1 MSSSTALVVV
11 FAIGMIAGLRAL
23 TAPAVVSWAAH
34 LGWVNLQNSH
44 LAWTGSTAAVAIFS
58 ILALAEIVNDKLPAT
73 PSRLAPPSLAIRSL
87 TGALAGT
94 SLAVAAGQSVL
105 LGIVLGALGALAG
118 SFVGYYVRHGIVTGL
133 KLSDFPIALLE
144 DAIAIG
150 CGLLIV
156 SRF

>member
-1 MSSSTALVVV
+1 MNSTTVFALV

-34 LGWVNLQNSH
+34 LGWLNLQDSH
-44 LAWTGSTAAVAIFS
+44 LAWMGSTAAVAIFS
-58 ILALAEIVNDKLPAT
+58 ILALAEIINDKLPAT
-73 PSRLAPPSLAIRSL
+73 GSRLAPPSLVIRSV
-87 TGALAGT
+87 TGALAG
-94 SLAVAAGQSVL
+94 SGLAIAAHQLLL
-105 LGIVLGALGALAG
+105 LGILVAIVGALAG
-118 SFVGYYVRHGIVTGL
+118 SFIGYQVRHQIVAGL
-133 KLSDFPIALLE
+133 KIPDFPIALVE

>member
-1 MSSSTALVVV
+1 MNSSIVLALI
-11 FAIGMIAGLRAL
+11 FAIGIIAGLRAL
-23 TAPAVVSWAAH
+23 TAPAVVCWAAH
-34 LGWVNLQNSH
+34 LGWLNLQNSH
-44 LAWTGSTAAVAIFS
+44 LAWMGSVAAVAIFS

-73 PSRLAPPSLAIRSL
+73 GSRTAPPSLVIRSI

-94 SLAVAAGQSVL
+94 ALAIAASQSVL

-118 SFVGYYVRHGIVTGL
+118 SFLGYEVRHRIVTGL
-133 KLSDFPIALLE
+133 KIPDFPVALLE

>member
-1 MSSSTALVVV
+1 MLALV
-11 FAIGMIAGLRAL
+11 FAIGMIAGLRTF
-23 TAPAVVSWAAH
+23 TAPAVVCWAAH
-34 LGWVNLQNSH
+34 LGWLNLQSSH
-44 LAWTGSTAAVAIFS
+44 LAWMGSTVAVAIFS

-73 PSRLAPPSLAIRSL
+73 SSRLALPSLVIRSL
-87 TGALAGT
+87 SGALAGT
-94 SLAVAAGQSVL
+94 ALAVATGQSVV

-118 SFVGYYVRHGIVTGL
+118 SFVGYHIRHAIVSGL
-133 KLSDFPIALLE
+133 KIPDFPVALLE

>member
-73 PSRLAPPSLAIRSL
+73 PSRLAPPSLVIRSL

>member
-1 MSSSTALVVV
+1 MSSSTAWVLV

-23 TAPAVVSWAAH
+23 TAPAVACWAAH
-34 LGWVNLQNSH
+34 LGWLNLQNSR
-44 LAWTGSTAAVAIFS
+44 LAWMGSIAAVSVFS

-73 PSRLAPPSLAIRSL
+73 GSRLAPPSLAIRSL

-94 SLAVAAGQSVL
+94 ALAAAAGQSVIV
-105 LGIVLGALGALAG
+105 GIVLGALGALAG
-118 SFVGYYVRHGIVTGL
+118 SFLGYHIRRGIVNGL
-133 KLSDFPIALLE
+133 KVPDFPIALLE

>member
-1 MSSSTALVVV
+1 MSPSIVLALV

-23 TAPAVVSWAAH
+23 TAPAVVCWAAH
-34 LGWVNLQNSH
+34 LGWINLQNSH
-44 LAWTGSTAAVAIFS
+44 LAWMGSTAAVAIFS

-73 PSRLAPPSLAIRSL
+73 GSRLAPPSLVIRSI

-94 SLAVAAGQSVL
+94 ALAMAAGQSVL
-105 LGIVLGALGALAG
+105 LGIVLGVLGALAG
-118 SFVGYYVRHGIVTGL
+118 SFVGYYIRHGIVTGL
-133 KLSDFPIALLE
+133 KVPDFPIALLE

>member
-23 TAPAVVSWAAH
+23 TAPAVVCWAAH

-44 LAWTGSTAAVAIFS
+44 LAWMGSTAAVAIFS

-73 PSRLAPPSLAIRSL
+73 PSRLAPPSLVIRSL

-94 SLAVAAGQSVL
+94 ALAIAAGQFVV

-118 SFVGYYVRHGIVTGL
+118 SFLGYYIRHGIVTGL
-133 KLSDFPIALLE
+133 KLPDFPIALLE

>member
-1 MSSSTALVVV
+1 MTPSVALVLM

-23 TAPAVVSWAAH
+23 TAPAVVCWAAH
-34 LGWVNLQNSH
+34 LGWLNLQNSH
-44 LAWTGSTAAVAIFS
+44 LAWMGSTTAVAIFS

-73 PSRLAPPSLAIRSL
+73 GSRLAPPSLVVRSL
-87 TGALAGT
+87 TGA
-94 SLAVAAGQSVL
+94 VAASALAIAASESLLVGIL
-105 LGIVLGALGALAG
+105 LGVLGALAG
-118 SFVGYYVRHGIVTGL
+118 SFVGYHLRHQIVARL
-133 KLSDFPIALLE
+133 KIPDFPVALLE

>member
-44 LAWTGSTAAVAIFS
+44 LAWMGSTAAVAIFS

-87 TGALAGT
+87 TGALAG
-94 SLAVAAGQSVL
+94 S
-105 LGIVLGALGALAG
+105 ALA
-118 SFVGYYVRHGIVTGL
+118 
-133 KLSDFPIALLE
+133 IA
-144 DAIAIG
+144 A
-150 CGLLIV
+150 
-156 SRF
+156 

>member
-23 TAPAVVSWAAH
+23 TAPAVVCWAAH

-44 LAWTGSTAAVAIFS
+44 LAWMGSTAAVAIFS

-73 PSRLAPPSLAIRSL
+73 PSRLAPPSLVIRSL

-94 SLAVAAGQSVL
+94 ALAIAAGQFVL

-118 SFVGYYVRHGIVTGL
+118 SFVGYYVRHGVVTGL
-133 KLSDFPIALLE
+133 KLADFPIALLE

>member
-1 MSSSTALVVV
+1 MTPSVALVLM

-23 TAPAVVSWAAH
+23 TAPAVVCWAAH
-34 LGWVNLQNSH
+34 LGWLNLQNSH
-44 LAWTGSTAAVAIFS
+44 LAWMGSTAAVAIFS

-73 PSRLAPPSLAIRSL
+73 GSRLAPPSLVVRSL
-87 TGALAGT
+87 TGA
-94 SLAVAAGQSVL
+94 VAASALAIAASESLLVGIL
-105 LGIVLGALGALAG
+105 LGVLGALAG
-118 SFVGYYVRHGIVTGL
+118 SFVGYHLRHQIVARL
-133 KLSDFPIALLE
+133 KIPDFPVALLE

>member
-1 MSSSTALVVV
+1 MTSSMALVLG

-23 TAPAVVSWAAH
+23 TAPAVVCWAAH

-44 LAWTGSTAAVAIFS
+44 LAWMGSTSAVAIFS

-73 PSRLAPPSLAIRSL
+73 GSRLAPPSLGIRSI
-87 TGALAGT
+87 TGALAGAA
-94 SLAVAAGQSVL
+94 LAIAAGQSLL
-105 LGIVLGALGALAG
+105 LGIVLGVLGALAG
-118 SFVGYYVRHGIVTGL
+118 SFVGYYVRHGIVNSL
-133 KLSDFPIALLE
+133 KLPDFPIALLE